1 MKTILST
8 LVALSLLAGA
18 VAPASAAEPVSI
30 KQLDAEGRG
39 GHDR

>member
-1 MKTILST
+1 MKTILSA
-8 LVALSLLAGA
+8 LVALSFLAG
-18 VAPASAAEPVSI
+18 VAPANAAEPFSI